1 MKSAGPHGRDQ
12 MVATAACS
20 TQPRRPSA
28 RSTCAH
34 PSRVPRRRTTVPGFA
49 WKCAVPLAD
58 GSKRTVAS
66 SCATTTAHAGRSTV
80 ASRQAADG
88 STTTS
93 ARAATAAR
101 ERAPGAT
108 AFTPIPNIL
117 LADEFEPAAH
127 FDVKKPKHLCT
138 PANKNNEGV
147 LDAVTHLKS
156 YQIKAVTG
164 SPRFLKR
171 PGNKM
176 ANQLAPHPVLFLD
189 AIKPD
194 LLLVP
199 TAKSLSSPPGQP
211 GPNTVNHYKCYKA
224 RVTSGTPPF
233 PKGVQVTVADQF
245 RTTAGTFDVKKPKH
259 LCTPVSKNGEPV
271 PNSDAY
277 LVCYLA
283 KPAKGV
289 PKHVPVTPVY
299 VNNQF
304 GPETLKTVKEDE
316 LCIPSVKIP

>member
-1 MKSAGPHGRDQ
+1 
-12 MVATAACS
+12 
-20 TQPRRPSA
+20 
-28 RSTCAH
+28 
-34 PSRVPRRRTTVPGFA
+34 
-49 WKCAVPLAD
+49 
-58 GSKRTVAS
+58 
-66 SCATTTAHAGRSTV
+66 
-80 ASRQAADG
+80 
-88 STTTS
+88 
-93 ARAATAAR
+93 
-101 ERAPGAT
+101 
-108 AFTPIPNIL
+108 

-127 FDVKKPKHLCT
+127 YDVKKPKHLCT
-138 PANKNNEGV
+138 PANENNEGV

-156 YQIKAVTG
+156 CQTKAVTG

-211 GPNTVNHYKCYKA
+211 GPNTVNHYKCYKT

-245 RTTAGTFDVKKPKH
+245 RPTAGTFDVKKPKH

-271 PNSDAY
+271 PNPDAY

-289 PKHVPVTPVY
+289 AKHVPVTPVF

-304 GPETLKTVKEDE
+304 GPETLSTVMENE
-316 LCIPSVKIP
+316 FCIPSVKMPLAIRWWRPRPAPPSHDGRRRAPPAPT